1 MAEDVSISK
10 ERFRFLQ
17 EMEAK
22 LTEHVFISKQRLAEL
37 EATVAKMEL
46 DKELIIS
53 EYKKERLQKL
63 REKDREN
70 SGAVRERVR
79 RFNEKHRD
87 EILEKRKLKKD
98 SKHTETTE
106 IPTNTLSIS

>member
-1 MAEDVSISK
+1 MAEDVRITQ
-10 ERFRFLQ
+10 ERYRFLQ
-17 EMEAK
+17 DMETK
-22 LTEHVFISKQRLAEL
+22 LAEHVLISKQRLAEL
-37 EATVAKMEL
+37 EAAVAKREL

-98 SKHTETTE
+98 AKHAEITET
-106 IPTNTLSIS
+106 PTNTLSIS